1 MKNILFIVTFIFL
14 FFNIHVKSMD
24 KFHSGDKY
32 SKYLSGILSL
42 SENEYEKSYF
52 FLKKV
57 TGLEDYHF
65 TYSQLYIYSLINI
78 DRFDDAFRFAR
89 KLELRKINNFETDL
103 IIGIYHLNNKKFD
116 LAQKYFK
123 KNFERKN
130 LDPLQK
136 LISSFVYS
144 WSLVDEQS
152 FNTSKK
158 KFDLIEKRFQKI
170 KNIQKT
176 FLHCFYDQGT
186 AQREFENLINDKS
199 ANFNR
204 YRFFYANYFLE
215 RNDKNN
221 AFKIINQSLEES
233 PRNLLINQLKL
244 DILNKKKFNNKF
256 SCAKKQD
263 IIAELFYLI
272 SNALSSQN
280 LYSVSNF
287 YLNIAKYLNP
297 NFIAFDVLYA
307 ENLNLA
313 GNKKQAKN
321 LYNKIKN
328 FGDTYNWFATKEIT
342 DLLLN
347 EKKNIEALN
356 YLGKGFNNLTKPN
369 IFQKMEFAN
378 YLKNNEKYNEAIK
391 IYNEI
396 AKEIDE
402 KHFLYSRLTDERGVC
417 YERIGN
423 WEKAEIDLKA
433 SLKADPNQAY
443 VLNYLAYS
451 WIEKNINI
459 NESLKMLRRANEI
472 RKQDPY
478 IIDSLGWALFKLNR
492 FTEAKQYIQ
501 QAVKL
506 MPEDPIVNDHYADV
520 LWKLEKKIQARYYW
534 NYVLN
539 LDETEKELKLKI
551 KNKLAYGLKSI
562 I

>member
-1 MKNILFIVTFIFL
+1 
-14 FFNIHVKSMD
+14 
-24 KFHSGDKY
+24 
-32 SKYLSGILSL
+32 
-42 SENEYEKSYF
+42 
-52 FLKKV
+52 
-57 TGLEDYHF
+57 
-65 TYSQLYIYSLINI
+65 
-78 DRFDDAFRFAR
+78 
-89 KLELRKINNFETDL
+89 
-103 IIGIYHLNNKKFD
+103 
-116 LAQKYFK
+116 
-123 KNFERKN
+123 
-130 LDPLQK
+130 
-136 LISSFVYS
+136 
-144 WSLVDEQS
+144 
-152 FNTSKK
+152 
-158 KFDLIEKRFQKI
+158 
-170 KNIQKT
+170 
-176 FLHCFYDQGT
+176 
-186 AQREFENLINDKS
+186 
-199 ANFNR
+199 
-204 YRFFYANYFLE
+204 
-215 RNDKNN
+215 
-221 AFKIINQSLEES
+221 
-233 PRNLLINQLKL
+233 
-244 DILNKKKFNNKF
+244 
-256 SCAKKQD
+256 
-263 IIAELFYLI
+263 
-272 SNALSSQN
+272 
-280 LYSVSNF
+280 
-287 YLNIAKYLNP
+287 
-297 NFIAFDVLYA
+297 
-307 ENLNLA
+307 
-313 GNKKQAKN
+313 
-321 LYNKIKN
+321 
-328 FGDTYNWFATKEIT
+328 
-342 DLLLN
+342 
-347 EKKNIEALN
+347 
-356 YLGKGFNNLTKPN
+356 
-369 IFQKMEFAN
+369 MEFAN